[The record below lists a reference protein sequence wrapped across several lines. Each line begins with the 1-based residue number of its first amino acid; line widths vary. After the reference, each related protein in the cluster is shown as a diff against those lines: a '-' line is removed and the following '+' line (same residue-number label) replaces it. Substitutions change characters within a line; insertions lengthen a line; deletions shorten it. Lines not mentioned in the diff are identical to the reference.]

1 MTWHSATSADGKP
14 SSHLKE
20 FAHQQG
26 RLYVRFQNGSVHSY
40 PAPAE
45 FVQHMIAAPSCGVFF
60 NQFVKPR
67 KHQRHEDMEGK

>member
-1 MTWHSATSADGKP
+1 MTWHPATSADGKP

-20 FAHQQG
+20 FAHQHG

-40 PAPAE
+40 PAPE
-45 FVQHMIAAPSCGVFF
+45 ELVHHMKMAPSCGVFF

-67 KHQRHEDMEGK
+67 KHQRHEEMER